1 MKSSVGSFVGT
12 SELLRTTRCPRS
24 SKNVRMLHLNL
35 IAGPLLVSRRMPS
48 VETVHYRRG
57 SQRSQRHVMRRAA
70 ASRPNEAKCGKDS
83 CTDSSV
89 QKGTVWKLFRP
100 ACTNSVRLFS
110 CFHITSVLISN
121 GNQNMKSYSQSRDLP
136 DRPAH
141 LRPAGL
147 PPLVVHE
154 LRATGRESKF
164 TNHESGFADHSSPV
178 AHHCHLLIAS
188 RQIIR
193 NPSNLLAINEKTFS
207 NR

>member
-1 MKSSVGSFVGT
+1 MNWFIPALVKSSVGSFVGT
-12 SELLRTTRCPRS
+12 SEELRTTRWPRS
-24 SKNVRMLHLNL
+24 SKNFRNVART
-35 IAGPLLVSRRMPS
+35 LLPVHCLS
-48 VETVHYRRG
+48 VKDALCG
-57 SQRSQRHVMRRAA
+57 NGSLSQRVTALATPRDAA
-70 ASRPNEAKCGKDS
+70 RGGIRPNEAKCGKDS

-121 GNQNMKSYSQSRDLP
+121 GNQNMKSHSQSRDLP
-136 DRPAH
+136 DRPAQ

-164 TNHESGFADHSSPV
+164 TNHESGFASSHSLTRYDQPT
-178 AHHCHLLIAS
+178 AGPA
-188 RQIIR
+188 QILVMSDCQI
-193 NPSNLLAINEKTFS
+193 
-207 NR
+207 